1 VTWRE
6 IIADFIPAS
15 PLVRHL
21 GIEVRALEQDRAEL
35 LLPYRAELATM
46 GDVVH
51 GGAIATLIDTAG
63 MAAAWAN
70 DEEAPE
76 GATGSTVSMTVEY
89 LDAARGG
96 DLLATGTPARRGRS
110 LCFCDVVVGEAAG
123 ERVVAKGM
131 VVYRFASKQ

>member
-1 VTWRE
+1 VIWRE
-6 IIADFIPAS
+6 IIREFIPSS

-21 GIEVRALEQDRAEL
+21 GIEVRALEPD
-35 LLPYRAELATM
+35 RAELATT

-51 GGAIATLIDTAG
+51 RGAIATLIDTAA
-63 MAAAWAN
+63 MAAAWAY

-89 LDAARGG
+89 LEAARGG

-110 LCFCDVVVGEAAG
+110 LCFCDVEVTEPPGG
-123 ERVVAKGM
+123 RLVAKGM
-131 VVYRFASKQ
+131 VVYRFAG

>member
-6 IIADFIPAS
+6 IIRDFIPGS

-21 GIEVRALEQDRAEL
+21 GIEVRALERDRAEL
-35 LLPYRAELATM
+35 VLPYRAELATI

-63 MAAAWAN
+63 MAAAWAH
-70 DEEAPE
+70 DEEAPD

-89 LDAARGG
+89 LEAAHGG
-96 DLLATGTPARRGRS
+96 DLLATGTPVRRGRTM
-110 LCFCDVVVGEAAG
+110 CFCDVEVSEPPGG
-123 ERVVAKGM
+123 RLVAKGM
-131 VVYRFASKQ
+131 VVYRFATLG